1 MEPYMAIH
9 PKDRKANNPR
19 LQCSCCG
26 KWKRLVKEDG
36 THTFFGGCGY
46 TNGDHLAGKVGS
58 DNCNDICDACCQIE
72 CKRLSD
78 LAMIEEQTNPCI
90 APIIEIGA
98 P

>member
-1 MEPYMAIH
+1 MDEQWFLETLANEYRKIGHYDSSVTVRQNNLSAI
-9 PKDRKANNPR
+9 DR
-19 LQCSCCG
+19 
-26 KWKRLVKEDG
+26 
-36 THTFFGGCGY
+36 
-46 TNGDHLAGKVGS
+46 AGKVGS